1 MIRLSLI
8 FFLFIKSIVYS
19 QFNPNFN
26 TLVWSDEGNGTGI
39 IDTSK
44 WFHQTLLPNGSSW
57 FNGEQQHYTN
67 RITNSYQNNGL
78 LTIVA
83 KKENFTDQGVTKNY
97 TSARL
102 NSKFSFTYGRVE
114 VMAKLPEGIGTWP
127 AIWTLGKNIN
137 ENGGFWSSNYGTTN
151 WPACGEI
158 DIMEHWGHNP
168 NYIQSALHN
177 TSSSGNTIN
186 HGGIMATNVTNNFHL
201 YAMEWTADEIKF
213 SLDSVVF
220 YTYNPQPKNIANWP
234 YDQDQYLLLNIA
246 MGGSWFSIDPFFNSS
261 KMEIDYVRIYQEQ
274 TTNIISE
281 SSSDYLSIFPNP
293 YKIDINF
300 VFKSNYSF
308 RGGKLISILGK
319 QIADFDSFNGLKNF
333 SWSSLNAGHY
343 FLTLENSGSSK
354 TYKIIKL

>member
-1 MIRLSLI
+1 MRFVFHIFILI
-8 FFLFIKSIVYS
+8 NITSFG

-26 TLVWSDEGNGTGI
+26 TLVWSDEANGSGS

-57 FNGEQQHYTN
+57 FNGEQQHYTD
-67 RITNSYQNNGL
+67 RLANSYQSNGF

-83 KKENFTDQGVTKNY
+83 RKENFTDQGVTKNY

-102 NSKFSFTYGRVE
+102 NSKFAFTYGRVE
-114 VMAKLPEGIGTWP
+114 VMAKLPEGNGTWP
-127 AIWTLGKNIN
+127 AIWTLGKNIT
-137 ENGGFWSSNYGTTN
+137 ENGGFWSTNYGTTS

-177 TSSSGNTIN
+177 TSSFGNTIN
-186 HGGIMATNVTNNFHL
+186 HGGIMATSVANNFHL

-213 SLDSVVF
+213 SVDSVVF
-220 YTYNPQPKNIANWP
+220 YVYNPQPKNIANWP

-246 MGGSWFSIDPFFNSS
+246 MGSSWFSIDPFFNSS
-261 KMEIDYVRIYQEQ
+261 KMEIDYVRIYQEPITGINQ
-274 TTNIISE
+274 NI
-281 SSSDYLSIFPNP
+281 DKLSIFPNP
-293 YKIDINF
+293 FRENINF
-300 VFKSNYSF
+300 IFNSKYSF
-308 RGGKLISILGK
+308 QRGKLISILGK
-319 QIADFDSFNGLKNF
+319 NIANFDSIKALKDY
-333 SWSSLNAGHY
+333 SWSSLKAGHY
-343 FLTLENSGSSK
+343 FLNLENSNSSK